1 MASEQAQRMVSYTL
15 DISHLRE
22 LLIEFVREHA
32 TLEDLLQIA
41 MITTPEVVDVIQEE
55 RNNG

>member
-1 MASEQAQRMVSYTL
+1 MASEQAQRMVSYAL
-15 DISHLRE
+15 DVSRLRE